1 MAFKVNTLLQNGHHE
16 SNDHQVLRVED
27 FRKIVFELYLIVY
40 HHQNWKLPIIHEQ
53 ENCIYYFPQK
63 IFVRYNLQ
71 CWS

>member
-1 MAFKVNTLLQNGHHE
+1 MAFTVNILLQNGHHE

-27 FRKIVFELYLIVY
+27 FRF
-40 HHQNWKLPIIHEQ
+40 Q

-71 CWS
+71 C